1 MHVSLLVWAITLTV
15 MGAILVA
22 DLLII
27 GRRPHIPS
35 MREASLWVAFYV
47 TLAVAFGIVIL
58 SAYGPRYGGEFFA
71 GWVTEYSLSV
81 DNLFVFVVIMARFR
95 TPREYQQKA
104 LMIGIVLALVMRGGF
119 IAVGAAALNRFEW
132 IFYIF
137 GFFLVYTAVNLAR
150 HGEDEPADFKE
161 SPVVRYARQIVPLTH
176 GYRQAKITVREGRR
190 RMFTPMLIVMIALG
204 TTDLIFALDSIP
216 AIFGLTKEA
225 YLVFTANVL
234 ALMGLRQL
242 YFLLGSLLDRL
253 VYLSFGLAG
262 VLGFIGVKLVLEAL
276 HANEVPFVNR
286 GDPVE
291 WAPRIP
297 IWLSLTIIIGML
309 AVAAVA
315 SLIKSGRD
323 EARAAAAAAGL
334 VPVSGQATT
343 APDARTRGGT
353 ASTPPPG
360 PHATPAAP
368 PVARP
373 LTASLAGAGQAVAPP
388 TPVPAVPAAAPPKPG
403 TAVPPGTP
411 AAVPSG
417 DRRRAIDR
425 AASAEPSEGSTPQ
438 RHD

>member
-1 MHVSLLVWAITLTV
+1 VHVSLLVWTITLTV
-15 MGAILVA
+15 MGAILAA

-35 MREASLWVAFYV
+35 MRESSLWVAFYV
-47 TLAVAFGIVIL
+47 TLAVAFGMVIL

-150 HGEDEPADFKE
+150 HGEGEPADFKE

-176 GYRQAKITVREGRR
+176 GYRQAKISVREGGR

-225 YLVFTANVL
+225 YLVFTANVF

-242 YFLLGSLLDRL
+242 YFLLGNLLDRL

-315 SLIKSGRD
+315 SLI
-323 EARAAAAAAGL
+323 
-334 VPVSGQATT
+334 
-343 APDARTRGGT
+343 
-353 ASTPPPG
+353 
-360 PHATPAAP
+360 
-368 PVARP
+368 
-373 LTASLAGAGQAVAPP
+373 
-388 TPVPAVPAAAPPKPG
+388 
-403 TAVPPGTP
+403 
-411 AAVPSG
+411 
-417 DRRRAIDR
+417 
-425 AASAEPSEGSTPQ
+425 
-438 RHD
+438 